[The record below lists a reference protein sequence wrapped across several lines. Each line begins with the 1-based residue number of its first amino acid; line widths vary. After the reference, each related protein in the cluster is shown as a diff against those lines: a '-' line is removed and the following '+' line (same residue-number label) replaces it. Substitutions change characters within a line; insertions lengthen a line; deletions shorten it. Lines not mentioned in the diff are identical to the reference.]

1 MGAITTADFRKYL
14 AIGTGVGVEIGA
26 EDLHVVAVRVR
37 PTGARVMGTATIG
50 QFRTRPA
57 DEWGAEDAGFL
68 KKTGGS
74 YLAAT
79 VLLPRREVVVR
90 QLSLPGVSTKDL
102 AAAVSFQIDSLH
114 PFAENETAYG
124 YSRIRGTSAV
134 LIGIARRAVV
144 EEYAQLF
151 AAAGIKVSS
160 FTFPAAALYSA
171 IRVFG
176 APKPGGFLGV
186 SARDNELEF
195 YGESASRPIFSA
207 AVGQVHDLPADSAGR
222 GPAPLA
228 IAELRLPPETEPVEI
243 DKLLPAPVKAPDG
256 HDPSRETL
264 PYATALAGA
273 CPWPALK
280 VNLLPAEARSASSR
294 LMYVPVVSLA
304 SILVLLL
311 AALGMQAPLD
321 DRRYLASL
329 EREIARLQPAAAQA
343 AKLDRA
349 IGMARA
355 RSRMLDDLRLR
366 SKTDLDALGDL
377 TKLLAPPT
385 WAATLD
391 LTRTT
396 MTLAGESDQAAG
408 LLKVV
413 DGSAYFR
420 DSEFIIPLART
431 STGEAFRVRSARK
444 GAR

>member
-1 MGAITTADFRKYL
+1 MGSITTADFRKYF

-37 PTGARVMGTATIG
+37 PTGALVLGTATIA

-57 DEWGAEDAGFL
+57 AEWGAEYAAFL
-68 KKTGGS
+68 KKVGGS

-90 QLSLPGVSTKDL
+90 QLNLPGVSTKDL

-114 PFAENETAYG
+114 PFAENEAAYG
-124 YSRIRGTSAV
+124 YARIPGAFAV

-144 EEYAQLF
+144 EEYSQLF
-151 AAAGIKVSS
+151 AEAGIKVSS
-160 FTFPAAALYSA
+160 FTFPAAVLYSA
-171 IRVFG
+171 IRLFG
-176 APKPGGFLGV
+176 APKPGGFLAV

-207 AVGQVHDLPADSAGR
+207 ACPVSMEKSGA
-222 GPAPLA
+222 LA
-228 IAELRLPPETEPVEI
+228 TAELRLPPETEPVEI
-243 DKLLPAPVKAPDG
+243 DKLLPPPRKAPAG

-273 CPWPALK
+273 CPRLALK
-280 VNLLPAEARSASSR
+280 VNLLPAEARSTSSR

-329 EREIARLQPAAAQA
+329 EREIAKLQPAAAQA

-349 IGMARA
+349 ISAARG

-385 WAATLD
+385 WASTLD

-396 MTLAGESDQAAG
+396 LTLAGESDQAAG
-408 LLKVV
+408 LLKLVN
-413 DGSAYFR
+413 GSAYFQ

-431 STGEAFRVRSARK
+431 STGEAFRLRSARK